1 STTTPAGLL
10 VTLSGRESATEVVDV
25 LRAAGYTADEEHTG
39 TVMVGGVDRIALL
52 DAQIAALTAQRARL
66 AQDREVLDRM
76 EDVMGGPFCALSQ
89 IDLAD
94 TTRGGVRARVEEAAA
109 LIHQHI
115 ENTVTG
121 HHSEQE

>member
-1 STTTPAGLL
+1 GPGPHGGRDGWPVLMTTPISL
-10 VTLSGRESATEVVDV
+10 VD
-25 LRAAGYTADEEHTG
+25 
-39 TVMVGGVDRIALL
+39 
-52 DAQIAALTAQRARL
+52 
-66 AQDREVLDRM
+66 
-76 EDVMGGPFCALSQ
+76 ALSQ

-121 HHSEQE
+121 HHSEPEKTENHELHTRNDRQRDLARHHCMARKPMAVPGRVRGHANAGLAPLRPRAGLHVL

>member
-1 STTTPAGLL
+1 MRSPK
-10 VTLSGRESATEVVDV
+10 
-25 LRAAGYTADEEHTG
+25 
-39 TVMVGGVDRIALL
+39 
-52 DAQIAALTAQRARL
+52 
-66 AQDREVLDRM
+66 
-76 EDVMGGPFCALSQ
+76 LSQ

-121 HHSEQE
+121 HHSEQEKTENHEVHT

>member
-1 STTTPAGLL
+1 MNTLLTPDQDTVHADTVHAIIQTLGRGIWSSTTTPAGLL

-25 LRAAGYTADEEHTG
+25 LRAAGYTADEVHTG

-76 EDVMGGPFCALSQ
+76 EDVMGGPF
-89 IDLAD
+89 
-94 TTRGGVRARVEEAAA
+94 
-109 LIHQHI
+109 
-115 ENTVTG
+115 
-121 HHSEQE
+121 